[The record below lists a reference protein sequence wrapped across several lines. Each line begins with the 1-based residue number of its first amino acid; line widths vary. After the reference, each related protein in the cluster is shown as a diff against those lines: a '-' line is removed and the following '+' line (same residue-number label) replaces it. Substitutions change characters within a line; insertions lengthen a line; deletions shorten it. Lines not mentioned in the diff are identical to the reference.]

1 MLDSKCK
8 TTRVLLCNIYLH
20 VRTCTCII
28 LYIHDCVETLHVCT
42 GNVYTF
48 KFMDKQFE
56 SANSLS
62 SILVFLSSTGQR
74 RKCGSSSLSIF
85 YFECMVRLKHCH
97 TTMI

>member
-56 SANSLS
+56 SAL
-62 SILVFLSSTGQR
+62 LQFPLQYTCFFKFDRTEEEVWELFTVYFL
-74 RKCGSSSLSIF
+74 F
-85 YFECMVRLKHCH
+85 
-97 TTMI
+97 